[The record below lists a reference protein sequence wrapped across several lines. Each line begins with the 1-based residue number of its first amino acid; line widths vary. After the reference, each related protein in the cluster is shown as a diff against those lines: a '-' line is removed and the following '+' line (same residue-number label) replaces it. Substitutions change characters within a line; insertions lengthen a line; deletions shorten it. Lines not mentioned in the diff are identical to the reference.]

1 MATLHSLLL
10 VSLVSLG
17 VATGPYTDLT
27 TAVKSTTLTK
37 RNNTSSLGSALS
49 STSRSKPTS
58 VASSYEQTST
68 SSALSFDS
76 TTAGIGSFVLQGLG
90 ISLTSAFS
98 SPLEGTS
105 SVLEATTT
113 NAEPT
118 DVANVTALIASSSAI
133 YPDSSTNLDIISN
146 STRSLVLSSLSSVF
160 SERSTALTSL
170 NATAPASHDQSNQT
184 TTQTAFAAANTG
196 SLVPINTTISA
207 NISSAPYINS
217 TTSTLHLNAS
227 IAPTGTGSVYASQCN
242 ALWNEWSASSRKT
255 PNEVATKLTGT
266 YTFTKWAASTT
277 TLGGCDSSTR
287 LVGSFTPT
295 ATAIGL
301 DLNRWAIITNSD
313 FAVATPACSVSPSD
327 CEELYQA
334 SLSSVAAFQAAYTAA
349 VTTVMLAP
357 YAAALTVGTETTT
370 FGTGS
375 MATPPIITFNNTA
388 YTATITTL
396 TAYTVTLASS
406 IYTNPAKTMT
416 MYDMPVYNQRLV
428 DNSTIQIT
436 GYVDPSLMPQWQMAC
451 NRTVTETSCGACTIY
466 GGEVSQHAEDLLSP
480 RQVTDIGK
488 QVQLM
493 YFPVAANASR
503 DMCAATA
510 ASPTMCPL
518 GPTTAPYAI
527 PTAGVGGSCNYVHCP
542 YFVGNT
548 STVDSGPYIVSAG
561 TTFYENR
568 AYISVQT
575 AYASNSCGYIGG
587 RHAGSMVTVA
597 PSQVFS
603 MNRVHGDCADQGN
616 SFNFADLEPNLPMSA
631 FNTAVNQNACRKLP
645 QFAGKYPDYD
655 KGDWVNGRA
664 IGYSEPCNTIIDW
677 AYFPTL
683 VVPTQIRNLDPA
695 WATCAV
701 ALDGLYDPPKV
712 LTAQTTMAGPAS
724 SAHTI
729 AASPASSV
737 VNASPQPT
745 SVQSTTRPNEIADPG
760 LESTR
765 SSNAPGQA
773 TTQPANIDTSTVI
786 TASSQGRLSSQA
798 SASTPASTAGPGP
811 APPANSSPPSSEVSP
826 APASLDPAKIPPN
839 PVISILTNA
848 LSSSNVAA
856 AATTS
861 QGSPGSQGSGSSG
874 GSAGDPTP
882 SQPNESG
889 SIGSSDQ
896 ATASNP
902 GGAIVSVIADG
913 DPASSASAF
922 DPASGSSPTG
932 TDSGSSPADNVAT
945 VGSSTFVIAP
955 ADSSSAV
962 VVSGGGSSITLAPG
976 QSSSIGGQLVSA
988 PSSGGAVIATGSNAV
1003 TIVPALE
1010 TSINAADPGSG
1021 SGMQSSVVSIGSSL
1035 FTVAP
1040 TQIAGSSAVVI
1051 ANGGTTATLALG
1063 ASTTLGGQA
1072 ISAPSPGGIVIGT
1085 GSTASTVNFV
1095 PDHQSSHPTTSG
1107 AVLIFGSSI
1116 TVSAIRTV
1124 VPGENGQATPAAI
1137 VGGSTIAQGLTATVS
1152 GHVVSVGS
1160 NGIVVDGTQTQQMT
1174 AVRPSQPASSGAIVQ
1189 IGTSTLSAL
1198 ESILTG
1204 SNGKLT
1210 TEVILGGSTTITA
1223 GGSAATVDG
1232 HVISLQSNGIVING
1246 MQTQAIS
1253 GLPGA
1258 SAAGGALLTLGSS
1271 TLTASEMVISASNG
1285 QPTTEAVI
1293 DGHTL
1298 IAGGSSI
1305 TVNGHKVSLGGSGIV
1320 VDNTLTA
1327 SLSAFDPAVTGAVL
1341 NLGSTF
1347 LTASETVVTGIDGKP
1362 TTEAIVD
1369 GSALTENGAPT
1380 TIAGHTLRFGPSGIV
1395 VDGTKTEPLSLIT
1408 PPPSLQP
1415 EMFVENG
1422 RTYTATPLSGSPGV
1436 YIVDGRTV
1444 SADGPGATINGF
1456 TLTAR
1461 SSDLVVDGTNTIS
1474 FHTGSGITA
1483 GLTDASAPSVGPQTP
1498 QGSTTTSSGNGH
1510 MVLIP
1515 WLWWSVL
1522 GLLVYL

>member
-1 MATLHSLLL
+1 MATLHLLL
-10 VSLVSLG
+10 LFSLVSLG
-17 VATGPYTDLT
+17 VATGPYTNLT
-27 TAVKSTTLTK
+27 TAVESTTLGT

-49 STSRSKPTS
+49 STSSSKPTN

-68 SSALSFDS
+68 SSALSLDT

-118 DVANVTALIASSSAI
+118 DVANVTALTASSSAV
-133 YPDSSTNLDIISN
+133 YSDSRTNLSVLSN
-146 STRSLVLSSLSSVF
+146 STISLVSTSLSSAF
-160 SERSTALTSL
+160 SERSTARASL
-170 NATAPASHDQSNQT
+170 NATAPASHDQPNQT
-184 TTQTAFAAANTG
+184 TTQTAFAVANTG
-196 SLVPINTTISA
+196 SLVPINSTITA
-207 NISSAPYINS
+207 NISSTPYINS

-242 ALWNEWSASSRKT
+242 ALWNEWTASSRKT

-277 TLGGCDSSTR
+277 TLGGCDSSIR

-295 ATAIGL
+295 ATAIGS

-334 SLSSVAAFQAAYTAA
+334 SLSSVSAFQAAYTAA

-357 YAAALTVGTETTT
+357 YAVALTVGTETTT

-375 MATPPIITFNNTA
+375 MPTPPIITLNNTA

-396 TAYTVTLASS
+396 TAYTATLASS
-406 IYTNPAKTMT
+406 IFTNPAKTMT

-428 DNSTIQIT
+428 DNSTIQIS
-436 GYVDPSLMPQWQMAC
+436 GYVDSSHMPQWQMAC

-466 GGEVSQHAEDLLSP
+466 GGE
-480 RQVTDIGK
+480 
-488 QVQLM
+488 VQLM

-518 GPTTAPYAI
+518 GPTTAPYSI
-527 PTAGVGGSCNYVHCP
+527 PTAGVGGSCSYVHCP
-542 YFVGNT
+542 YFVGNI
-548 STVDSGPYIVSAG
+548 STANSGPYIVSAG

-597 PSQVFS
+597 SSQVFS

-645 QFAGKYPDYD
+645 QFAGRYPDYD

-729 AASPASSV
+729 AASPASSA
-737 VNASPQPT
+737 VNVSPQPT
-745 SVQSTTRPNEIADPG
+745 PAQSTAQPSTVADPG
-760 LESTR
+760 LESTI
-765 SSNAPGQA
+765 SSNALDPA
-773 TTQPANIDTSTVI
+773 STQSSDIDTSTEI
-786 TASSQGRLSSQA
+786 PASSEGKLPGRA
-798 SASTPASTAGPGP
+798 SASSSASTVGQALTPPAKNSPTSSKVSASPASP
-811 APPANSSPPSSEVSP
+811 
-826 APASLDPAKIPPN
+826 DPAEIQSN

-856 AATTS
+856 ATTTL
-861 QGSPGSQGSGSSG
+861 QGSQSSGSAG

-882 SQPNESG
+882 SQSNEVAA
-889 SIGSSDQ
+889 SDRRIK
-896 ATASNP
+896 P
-902 GGAIVSVIADG
+902 LRAI
-913 DPASSASAF
+913 PEMPSSASAF
-922 DPASGSSPTG
+922 DPSSGSSPTG
-932 TDSGSSPADNVAT
+932 TDSGSNPANNVAT
-945 VGSSTFVIAP
+945 VGSSTFAIVSV
-955 ADSSSAV
+955 DSPSAV
-962 VVSGGGSSITLAPG
+962 VVSGGGSRITLTSG
-976 QSSSIGGQLVSA
+976 DTSSIGGQIVNV
-988 PSSGGAVIATGSNAV
+988 PSSGGAVIGTGSNAV
-1003 TIVPALE
+1003 TITPASE

-1021 SGMQSSVVSIGSSL
+1021 SGVQSSVVTIGSSA

-1040 TQIAGSSAVVI
+1040 TQIAGSSALII
-1051 ANGGTTATLALG
+1051 ADGGTTATLALG
-1063 ASTTLGGQA
+1063 ATTTFGGQA
-1072 ISAPSPGGIVIGT
+1072 ISAPSSGGIAIGT
-1085 GSTASTVNFV
+1085 GSTAPTVNFV
-1095 PDHQSSHPTTSG
+1095 PDHLSSHATTSG
-1107 AVLIFGSSI
+1107 AVLIFGGSI
-1116 TVSAIRTV
+1116 TVSAIQTV
-1124 VPGENGQATPAAI
+1124 VPGENGQATTAAI
-1137 VGGSTIAQGLTATVS
+1137 VGDSTIAQGSIATVS
-1152 GHVVSVGS
+1152 GHVILVGP
-1160 NGIVVDGTQTQQMT
+1160 NGIIVDGTQTQQIT
-1174 AVRPSQPASSGAIVQ
+1174 ALQSPQPAHSGAIVQ
-1189 IGTSTLSAL
+1189 IGTSKLSAL
-1198 ESILTG
+1198 ESIFTE

-1223 GGSAATVDG
+1223 GGSAATING
-1232 HVISLQSNGIVING
+1232 HIVSLQSNGIVVDG
-1246 MQTQAIS
+1246 TQTQTIS
-1253 GLPGA
+1253 GLLGP
-1258 SAAGGALLTLGSS
+1258 SAASGALLTLGSS
-1271 TLTASEMVISASNG
+1271 TLIASEVVVTGSVG
-1285 QPTTEAVI
+1285 EPTTEAVI

-1298 IAGGSSI
+1298 TAGGSPI
-1305 TVNGHKVSLGGSGIV
+1305 TVNGHMVSLGGSGIV

-1327 SLSAFDPAVTGAVL
+1327 ALSGFDSAVTGAL
-1341 NLGSTF
+1341 LTLGSTS
-1347 LTASETVVTGIDGKP
+1347 LTASEIVVTGIDGKP
-1362 TTEAIVD
+1362 TTEVIVD
-1369 GSALTENGAPT
+1369 GSTLAENGAPAA
-1380 TIAGHTLRFGPSGIV
+1380 IAGHTLAFGSLGIV
-1395 VDGTKTEPLSLIT
+1395 VDGTRTEPLSLIT

-1415 EMFVENG
+1415 ETFVENG
-1422 RTYTATPLSGSPGV
+1422 QTYTATPLSGSPGV
-1436 YIVDGRTV
+1436 YLVGGRTV
-1444 SADGPGATINGF
+1444 SVRGQAVTVDGLR
-1456 TLTAR
+1456 LTAR
-1461 SSDLVVDGTNTIS
+1461 PSGFVVDGTETIS
-1474 FHTGSGITA
+1474 FHTEPVDSLAATS
-1483 GLTDASAPSVGPQTP
+1483 ASSVGLQSP
-1498 QGSTTTSSGNGH
+1498 QGSTTTSSGNGQ

-1515 WLWWSVL
+1515 RVSWSFLLLLAYFGL
-1522 GLLVYL
+1522 GLYL

>member
-1 MATLHSLLL
+1 MATLHLLL
-10 VSLVSLG
+10 LFSLVSLG
-17 VATGPYTDLT
+17 LAAGPYTNLT
-27 TAVKSTTLTK
+27 TAVKSTTLTT
-37 RNNTSSLGSALS
+37 RNDTSSLGSALS
-49 STSRSKPTS
+49 STSSSKPTS

-68 SSALSFDS
+68 SSALSFDT

-90 ISLTSAFS
+90 FSLTSAFS

-133 YPDSSTNLDIISN
+133 YSDSSTHLDIISN

-170 NATAPASHDQSNQT
+170 NATAPASQEQSNQT
-184 TTQTAFAAANTG
+184 TTQTAFAGTNTG
-196 SLVPINTTISA
+196 SPVPINSTIPVK
-207 NISSAPYINS
+207 ISSTPYINS
-217 TTSTLHLNAS
+217 TTNTLHLNAS

-277 TLGGCDSSTR
+277 TLGGCDSSVR

-295 ATAIGL
+295 ATAIGS
-301 DLNRWAIITNSD
+301 DLNRWAVITNSD

-334 SLSSVAAFQAAYTAA
+334 SLSSVSAFQAAYTAA

-375 MATPPIITFNNTA
+375 MATPPIITLNNTA

-396 TAYTVTLASS
+396 TAYTATLASS
-406 IYTNPAKTMT
+406 IFTNPAKTMT

-428 DNSTIQIT
+428 DNSTIQIS
-436 GYVDPSLMPQWQMAC
+436 GYVDSSLMPQWQMAC

-466 GGEVSQHAEDLLSP
+466 GGE
-480 RQVTDIGK
+480 
-488 QVQLM
+488 VQLM

-548 STVDSGPYIVSAG
+548 STADSGPYIVSAG

-597 PSQVFS
+597 SSQVFS

-683 VVPTQIRNLDPA
+683 VVPTQIRDLDPA

-712 LTAQTTMAGPAS
+712 LTAQTTVAGPAS

-729 AASPASSV
+729 AASPASSA
-737 VNASPQPT
+737 VNVSPQPT
-745 SVQSTTRPNEIADPG
+745 SAQSTTRPNEITTPG
-760 LESTR
+760 LESTD
-765 SSNAPGQA
+765 SSNALGQT

-786 TASSQGRLSSQA
+786 PASSQGRLSSQA
-798 SASTPASTAGPGP
+798 SASTPASTAGPAP

-861 QGSPGSQGSGSSG
+861 QGSQGSQGSGSSG
-874 GSAGDPTP
+874 GPAGDPTP
-882 SQPNESG
+882 SQSNQVG
-889 SIGSSDQ
+889 SVRSSDQ

-913 DPASSASAF
+913 EPASSTSAF
-922 DPASGSSPTG
+922 DPGSGSSPTG
-932 TDSGSSPADNVAT
+932 SDSRSSPANNVAT

-962 VVSGGGSSITLAPG
+962 VVSGGGSSITLVPG
-976 QSSSIGGQLVSA
+976 QSSSIGGQVVSA
-988 PSSGGAVIATGSNAV
+988 PSSGGAVIGTGSNAV
-1003 TIVPALE
+1003 TIAPASE
-1010 TSINAADPGSG
+1010 TAINPADPVSG
-1021 SGMQSSVVSIGSSL
+1021 SGVLSSVVSVGSSP
-1035 FTVAP
+1035 FTVAA
-1040 TQIAGSSAVVI
+1040 TQIAGSSALVI
-1051 ANGGTTATLALG
+1051 AHGGTTATLVLG
-1063 ASTTLGGQA
+1063 ASTTFGGQA
-1072 ISAPSPGGIVIGT
+1072 VSAPSSGGVVIGT
-1085 GSTASTVNFV
+1085 GRSASTMN
-1095 PDHQSSHPTTSG
+1095 PDPDSQSSDPTTSG
-1107 AVLIFGSSI
+1107 AVLVFGSSI
-1116 TVSAIRTV
+1116 TVSAIQTV
-1124 VPGENGQATPAAI
+1124 VTGEDGQATPVAI
-1137 VGGSTIAQGLTATVS
+1137 VGDSTIAQGSIATVS
-1152 GHVVSVGS
+1152 GHVISVGP
-1160 NGIVVDGTQTQQMT
+1160 NGIIVDGTQTQQMT
-1174 AVRPSQPASSGAIVQ
+1174 ALPSSQPASSGAIVQ
-1189 IGTSTLSAL
+1189 IGSSTLTAL
-1198 ESILTG
+1198 ETMLTG

-1232 HVISLQSNGIVING
+1232 HVVSLQSNGIVIDG
-1246 MQTQAIS
+1246 TQTQAIS
-1253 GLPGA
+1253 GLLGP
-1258 SAAGGALLTLGSS
+1258 SAASGALLSLGSS
-1271 TLTASEMVISASNG
+1271 TLTASEVVITGSDG
-1285 QPTTEAVI
+1285 KPTTEAVI

-1298 IAGGSSI
+1298 IAGGSPI
-1305 TVNGHKVSLGGSGIV
+1305 PVNGHTMSLGASGIV

-1327 SLSAFDPAVTGAVL
+1327 ALSGFDPAATGAVFT
-1341 NLGSTF
+1341 LGSTS
-1347 LTASETVVTGIDGKP
+1347 LTALEIVVTGIDGKP
-1362 TTEAIVD
+1362 TTEVIVD
-1369 GSALTENGAPT
+1369 RSTLTENGTPA
-1380 TIAGHTLRFGPSGIV
+1380 TIAGHTLTFGPSGIA
-1395 VDGTKTEPLSLIT
+1395 VDGTRTEPLSLIT

-1415 EMFVENG
+1415 EEMFVENG
-1422 RTYTATPLSGSPGV
+1422 PTYTATPVFGWPGV
-1436 YIVDGRTV
+1436 YVVDGRTV
-1444 SADGPGATINGF
+1444 SVGGQAVTVDGLMLSAQ
-1456 TLTAR
+1456 
-1461 SSDLVVDGTNTIS
+1461 SDGLVVDGTDTIS
-1474 FHTGSGITA
+1474 FHSGTGITVA
-1483 GLTDASAPSVGPQTP
+1483 TVPSVGPQNP
-1498 QGSTTTSSGNGH
+1498 PSSTTTTSGNGRTEL
-1510 MVLIP
+1510 VP

-1522 GLLVYL
+1522 GLLVYLW

>member
-1 MATLHSLLL
+1 MAALQSLLL
-10 VSLVSLG
+10 SSLVSLAL
-17 VATGPYTDLT
+17 ATGPYTNLT
-27 TAVKSTTLTK
+27 TAAKSTTLTT
-37 RNNTSSLGSALS
+37 RNDTSSLGSTLS
-49 STSRSKPTS
+49 STSSSKPPS

-68 SSALSFDS
+68 SSVLSS
-76 TTAGIGSFVLQGLG
+76 GTTTAGIGSFVLQGLG
-90 ISLTSAFS
+90 VSLTSAFS
-98 SPLEGTS
+98 SPLEETS
-105 SVLEATTT
+105 PVLEATTT
-113 NAEPT
+113 NAEPM
-118 DVANVTALIASSSAI
+118 DIANVIALIASSSAV
-133 YPDSSTNLDIISN
+133 YSDSSTHLDIISN
-146 STRSLVLSSLSSVF
+146 NTTSLVLSSLSSVF

-170 NATAPASHDQSNQT
+170 NATARASHDQSNQT

-196 SLVPINTTISA
+196 SLVPINSTISA
-207 NISSAPYINS
+207 YISSAPYINS
-217 TTSTLHLNAS
+217 TTSTLRLNAS
-227 IAPTGTGSVYASQCN
+227 LAPTGTGSVYATQCN

-255 PNEVATKLTGT
+255 PNEVATKLTRT

-277 TLGGCDSSTR
+277 TLGGCDSSVR

-295 ATAIGL
+295 ATAIGS

-334 SLSSVAAFQAAYTAA
+334 SLSSVSAFQAAYTAA

-357 YAAALTVGTETTT
+357 YAAELTVGTETTT

-375 MATPPIITFNNTA
+375 MATPPIITLNNTA
-388 YTATITTL
+388 YTATTTTL
-396 TAYTVTLASS
+396 TAYTATLASS

-428 DNSTIQIT
+428 DNSTIQIS
-436 GYVDPSLMPQWQMAC
+436 GYVDSSLMPQWQMAC

-466 GGEVSQHAEDLLSP
+466 GGE
-480 RQVTDIGK
+480 
-488 QVQLM
+488 VQLM

-527 PTAGVGGSCNYVHCP
+527 PTAGVDGSCNYVHCP

-548 STVDSGPYIVSAG
+548 STADSGPYIVSAG

-587 RHAGSMVTVA
+587 RHAGSVVTVA
-597 PSQVFS
+597 SSQVFS

-645 QFAGKYPDYD
+645 QFAGRYPDYD

-729 AASPASSV
+729 AASPASSA
-737 VNASPQPT
+737 VNVSPQPT
-745 SVQSTTRPNEIADPG
+745 PAQSTAQPSTVADPG
-760 LESTR
+760 LESTI
-765 SSNAPGQA
+765 SSNALDPA
-773 TTQPANIDTSTVI
+773 STQSSDIDTSTEI
-786 TASSQGRLSSQA
+786 PASSEGKLPGRA
-798 SASTPASTAGPGP
+798 SASSSASTVGQALTPPAKNSPTSSKVSASPASP
-811 APPANSSPPSSEVSP
+811 
-826 APASLDPAKIPPN
+826 DPAEIQSN

-856 AATTS
+856 ATTTL
-861 QGSPGSQGSGSSG
+861 QGSQSSGSAG

-882 SQPNESG
+882 SQSNEVG
-889 SIGSSDQ
+889 SVRSSDQ

-902 GGAIVSVIADG
+902 GDAIVSVIADG
-913 DPASSASAF
+913 EPASSASAF
-922 DPASGSSPTG
+922 DPSSGSSPTG
-932 TDSGSSPADNVAT
+932 TESGSNPANNVAT
-945 VGSSTFVIAP
+945 VGSSTFAIVSV
-955 ADSSSAV
+955 DSPSAV
-962 VVSGGGSSITLAPG
+962 VVSGGGSRITLTSG
-976 QSSSIGGQLVSA
+976 ETSSIGGQIVNV
-988 PSSGGAVIATGSNAV
+988 PSSGGAVIGTGSNAV
-1003 TIVPALE
+1003 TITPASE

-1021 SGMQSSVVSIGSSL
+1021 SGVQSSVVTIGSSA

-1040 TQIAGSSAVVI
+1040 TQIAGSSALII
-1051 ANGGTTATLALG
+1051 ADGGTTATLALG
-1063 ASTTLGGQA
+1063 ATTTFGGQA
-1072 ISAPSPGGIVIGT
+1072 ISAPSSGGIVIGT
-1085 GSTASTVNFV
+1085 GSTAPTVNFV
-1095 PDHQSSHPTTSG
+1095 PDHLSSHATTSG
-1107 AVLIFGSSI
+1107 AVLIFGGSI
-1116 TVSAIRTV
+1116 TVSAIQTV
-1124 VPGENGQATPAAI
+1124 VPGENGQATTAAI
-1137 VGGSTIAQGLTATVS
+1137 VGDSTIAQGSIATVS
-1152 GHVVSVGS
+1152 SHVILVGP
-1160 NGIVVDGTQTQQMT
+1160 NGIIVDGTQTQQIT
-1174 AVRPSQPASSGAIVQ
+1174 ALQSPQPAHSGAIVQ
-1189 IGTSTLSAL
+1189 IGTSKLSAL
-1198 ESILTG
+1198 ESIFTE

-1223 GGSAATVDG
+1223 GGSAATING
-1232 HVISLQSNGIVING
+1232 HIVSLQSNGIVVDG
-1246 MQTQAIS
+1246 TQTQTIS
-1253 GLPGA
+1253 GLLGP
-1258 SAAGGALLTLGSS
+1258 SAASGALLTLGSS
-1271 TLTASEMVISASNG
+1271 TLIASEVVVTGSVG
-1285 QPTTEAVI
+1285 EPTTEAVI

-1298 IAGGSSI
+1298 TAGGSPI
-1305 TVNGHKVSLGGSGIV
+1305 TVNGHMVSLGGSGIV

-1327 SLSAFDPAVTGAVL
+1327 ALSGFDSAVTGAL
-1341 NLGSTF
+1341 LTLGSTS
-1347 LTASETVVTGIDGKP
+1347 LTASEIVVTGIDGKP
-1362 TTEAIVD
+1362 TTEVIVD
-1369 GSALTENGAPT
+1369 GSTLAENGAPAA
-1380 TIAGHTLRFGPSGIV
+1380 IAGHTLAFGSLGIV
-1395 VDGTKTEPLSLIT
+1395 VDGTRTEPLSLIT

-1415 EMFVENG
+1415 ETFVENG
-1422 RTYTATPLSGSPGV
+1422 QTYTATPLSGSPGV
-1436 YIVDGRTV
+1436 YLVGGRTV
-1444 SADGPGATINGF
+1444 SVRGQAVTVDGLR
-1456 TLTAR
+1456 LTAR
-1461 SSDLVVDGTNTIS
+1461 ASGLVVDGTETIS
-1474 FHTGSGITA
+1474 FHTEPVDSLAATS
-1483 GLTDASAPSVGPQTP
+1483 ASSVGLQSP
-1498 QGSTTTSSGNGH
+1498 QGSTTTSSGNGQ

-1515 WLWWSVL
+1515 RDSWSFL
-1522 GLLVYL
+1522 LLLAYFGFGLYL